1 MHHLTPRAPPIC
13 RKDHP
18 CIERSASH
26 FQLFPLTMGDRR
38 WARAGRAVPPI
49 GVLEAALMP
58 VSLDRTDLADLH
70 QSILVVSV
78 PDGRAESAG
87 RGGSDPSCAL

>member
-1 MHHLTPRAPPIC
+1 VEMHHLTPPAPPTC

-38 WARAGRAVPPI
+38 WARAGRAVPPWA
-49 GVLEAALMP
+49 G
-58 VSLDRTDLADLH
+58 LAVGGIWL
-70 QSILVVSV
+70 SGR
-78 PDGRAESAG
+78 PDGTFCAFVVCDLS
-87 RGGSDPSCAL
+87 GG